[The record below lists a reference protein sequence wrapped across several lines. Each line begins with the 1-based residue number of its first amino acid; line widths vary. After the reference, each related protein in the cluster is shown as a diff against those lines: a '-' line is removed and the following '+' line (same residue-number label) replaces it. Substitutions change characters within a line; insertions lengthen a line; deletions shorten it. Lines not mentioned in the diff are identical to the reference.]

1 MNTALAQADHAVEA
15 LRAERRDEYYP
26 QFHLAPPA
34 GWIND
39 PNGLICIDGVYHA
52 FFQHHPYSE
61 HWGPMHW
68 GHATSRDLIR
78 WQHQPIATAPDT
90 PYDKDGCFSGCAVD
104 DNGVLTLIYTGHVW
118 LGEPG
123 DDSRAGSAMSGH
135 QRRRPRLR
143 QARAGAGRAGRHS
156 AFPRSESLARERR
169 MVAGGRC
176 QRKRLWA
183 VRLYRSADLR
193 ARRFDRVLA
202 GAQAAHQGYMWEC
215 PDFFPLGNNTCCCS
229 HRRGWRH
236 RATAT
241 AIASRAAICSAT
253 GGLTAT
259 LG

>member
-78 WQHQPIATAPDT
+78 WQHQPIALAPDT

-123 DDSRAGSAMSGH
+123 DDSH
-135 QRRRPRLR
+135 
-143 QARAGAGRAGRHS
+143 
-156 AFPRSESLARERR
+156 
-169 MVAGGRC
+169 V
-176 QRKRLWA
+176 RKCNVWPPA
-183 VRLYRSADLR
+183 K
-193 ARRFDRVLA
+193 
-202 GAQAAHQGYMWEC
+202 
-215 PDFFPLGNNTCCCS
+215 
-229 HRRGWRH
+229 
-236 RATAT
+236 TA
-241 AIASRAAICSAT
+241 
-253 GGLTAT
+253 
-259 LG
+259 